1 MSDSVGKISLDLEV
15 KSDLGKQISS
25 MSGLIAKNLKTSLN
39 AGTKTMFDGM
49 KKSANDGVKS
59 LDSGVKSTLKRMK
72 NNLKNTM
79 KSVFESMKEVKMP
92 PIKFPKMDVMK
103 PKTVN
108 IPKANT
114 RRGPP
119 EDIEKL
125 KDMKLGKVQ
134 TLDITDRQ
142 IDNLRNKLK
151 TLNDQLNNTFNTK
164 GRNKLEGTILST
176 EARMNSLIEKSIK
189 LGVEITELDSKITG
203 VGTRSNGIGIASQNI
218 SKLGRNADGANGKL
232 SRLSNAL
239 TQLGFGAKRM
249 SSHLGGANS
258 QIKMIIRSMVTWG
271 MIFPLVI
278 RGITA
283 MATSLGQSL
292 MTNQQFAN
300 SLAQIKSNLSVA
312 FTPIFNAILPAL
324 NALMSALATATTYI
338 ASFIS
343 AIFGKTYKQS
353 AQATKG
359 LIGAKAAMGAY
370 GNATEKAGK
379 QAKKAQGS
387 LMGFD
392 EINSLNMDNGAD
404 DADGGSG
411 GGGGGDIPTL
421 VTPPLNI
428 APVDSAMA
436 ELAQKVKKIL
446 ATIFQPFKNAWAKD
460 GASVMVEVRRAVEAT
475 KDTFKNFYNVLATP
489 PVQLFI
495 ENIARIGLSLIKLAL
510 SIYREFI
517 LPIINWFIELLP
529 GAANG
534 LNPIL
539 DAVRRFIDYLSSNG
553 EILRWICS
561 LILGLVVAFKT
572 LVIALQVIKWI
583 EGISTV
589 LEILATNPIILV
601 IAAIAA
607 LIAMFVAL
615 YASSESFRNKV
626 NEICSTIMEFLA
638 PAFEF
643 LKEKALDV
651 WNNALVP
658 FGAFLV
664 DLWKTVLEPLAKI
677 IGEILVI
684 AFQAVIDIAKSLWE
698 NVLKPLASFIVDIFI
713 KAIQGII
720 DIYNAWKP
728 VIQAIIDI
736 IKFLWNNVLKPF
748 VKFIVDVFLSCFTNT
763 FKAIGSLING
773 LKKIL
778 SGVIDFIVGVFTGD
792 WSRAWDGIKQ
802 IFSGIWDIITG
813 ILKAFDNFLNYI
825 FTADWSKGFGVLGH
839 ILNGFFAS
847 VKQIWNG
854 IKQVFTGIVN
864 FVSGVFT
871 GNWSKAW
878 TGVKQIFKGIWD
890 TFVGIAKSP
899 INMIIGLINGM
910 ISAINVAIRGINK
923 LKWDVPNWVPIIG
936 GQKWGFNI
944 SEIGSVPYLAK
955 GGVIDSPT
963 LAMVGEAGR
972 EAVVPLENNTGWKDE
987 IGSMVANAVL
997 SAMQFSGGSSNSN
1010 SNNGDIILQID
1021 GTTFARVINPYAAK
1035 ENQRLGNS
1043 MIIKTV

>member
-1 MSDSVGKISLDLEV
+1 MQERRYYMSDSVGKISLDLEV

-72 NNLKNTM
+72 NNLKTTM

-92 PIKFPKMDVMK
+92 PVKFPKMDVMK
-103 PKTVN
+103 PKTTN

-125 KDMKLGKVQ
+125 KDMKIGKVQ

-151 TLNDQLNNTFNTK
+151 ILNDQLNNTFNTN

-176 EARMNSLIEKSIK
+176 EARMNSLIEKSIR
-189 LGVEITELDSKITG
+189 LGSEITELDSKITG
-203 VGTRSNGIGIASQNI
+203 VGTRSNGISIASQNI
-218 SKLGRNADGANGKL
+218 SKLGRNAVGANGRL

-239 TQLGFGAKRM
+239 TQLGFGAKRT

-258 QIKMIIRSMVTWG
+258 QLKMIIRSMVTWG

-300 SLAQIKSNLSVA
+300 SLAQIKSNLMVA
-312 FTPIFNAILPAL
+312 FMPIYQAILPAI

-343 AIFGKTYKQS
+343 AIFGKTYQQS
-353 AQATKG
+353 AQATQG

-392 EINSLNMDNGAD
+392 EINTLNMDNGAD
-404 DADGGSG
+404 NADGGSGG

-421 VTPPLNI
+421 VAPPLDI

-436 ELAQKVKKIL
+436 ELAQKVKKVF

-460 GASVMVEVRRAVEAT
+460 GASVMTEVKRAVEAT

-495 ENIARIGLSLIKLAL
+495 ENIARIGLALIKLAL

-517 LPIINWFIELLP
+517 LPIINWFIDLLP

-539 DAVRRFIDYLSSNG
+539 DAVRRFIDYLASNG
-553 EILRWICS
+553 ELLRWICS
-561 LILGLVVAFKT
+561 LILGIVVAFKT

-607 LIAMFVAL
+607 LIAMFIAL

-626 NEICSTIMEFLA
+626 NEICSAIMEFLA

-651 WNNALVP
+651 WNNVLVP

-664 DLWKTVLEPLAKI
+664 DLWKTVLAPLAKV

-684 AFQAVIDIAKSLWE
+684 AFKAVMDIAKSLWS
-698 NVLKPLASFIVDIFI
+698 NVLKPLADFIVSIFI

-720 DIYNAWKP
+720 EIYRAWKP
-728 VIQAIIDI
+728 VIQVIIDI
-736 IKFLWNNVLKPF
+736 ILFLWNNVLKPL
-748 VKFIVDVFLSCFTNT
+748 VKFIVSVFLSI
-763 FKAIGSLING
+763 FKDAFKTIGSLIG
-773 LKKIL
+773 DLKRIF
-778 SGVIDFIVGVFTGD
+778 GGIIDFIT
-792 WSRAWDGIKQ
+792 
-802 IFSGIWDIITG
+802 
-813 ILKAFDNFLNYI
+813 
-825 FTADWSKGFGVLGH
+825 
-839 ILNGFFAS
+839 
-847 VKQIWNG
+847 
-854 IKQVFTGIVN
+854 
-864 FVSGVFT
+864 GVFT
-871 GNWSKAW
+871 GNWAKAW
-878 TGVKQIFKGIWD
+878 RGVTDIFGGIMGGLGKILKYPLNA
-890 TFVGIAKSP
+890 VIS
-899 INMIIGLINGM
+899 LING
-910 ISAINVAIRGINK
+910 AIGGINS
-923 LKWDVPNWVPIIG
+923 LSIDIPDWVPKYG
-936 GQKWGFNI
+936 GSRFGLSIPKI
-944 SEIGSVPYLAK
+944 PYLAK
-955 GGVIDSPT
+955 GGILDSPT
-963 LAMVGEAGR
+963 LAMVGEAGK
-972 EAVVPLENNTGWKDE
+972 EAVVPLENNTGGLDLLASKLLERMPHSD
-987 IGSMVANAVL
+987 N
-997 SAMQFSGGSSNSN
+997 SGF
-1010 SNNGDIILQID
+1010 GDGDLILQVD
-1021 GTTFARVINPYAAK
+1021 GSVIGKVALK
-1035 ENQRLGNS
+1035 QLRKMQRQGN
-1043 MIIKTV
+1043 ITLIPT

>member
-72 NNLKNTM
+72 NNLKTTM

-92 PIKFPKMDVMK
+92 PVKFPKMDVMK
-103 PKTVN
+103 PKTTN

-125 KDMKLGKVQ
+125 KDMKIGKVQ

-151 TLNDQLNNTFNTK
+151 ILNDQLNNTFNTN

-176 EARMNSLIEKSIK
+176 EARMNSLIEKSIR
-189 LGVEITELDSKITG
+189 LGSEITELDSKITG
-203 VGTRSNGIGIASQNI
+203 VGTRSNGISIASQNI
-218 SKLGRNADGANGKL
+218 SKLGRNAVGANGRL

-239 TQLGFGAKRM
+239 TQLGFGAKRT

-258 QIKMIIRSMVTWG
+258 QLKMIIRSMVTWG

-300 SLAQIKSNLSVA
+300 SLAQIKSNLMVA
-312 FTPIFNAILPAL
+312 FMPIYQAILPAI

-343 AIFGKTYKQS
+343 AIFGKTYQQS
-353 AQATKG
+353 AQATQG

-392 EINSLNMDNGAD
+392 EINTLNMDNGAD
-404 DADGGSG
+404 NADGGSGG

-421 VTPPLNI
+421 VAPPLDI

-436 ELAQKVKKIL
+436 ELAQKVKKVF

-460 GASVMVEVRRAVEAT
+460 GASVMTEVKRAVEAT

-495 ENIARIGLSLIKLAL
+495 ENIARIGLALIKLAL

-517 LPIINWFIELLP
+517 LPIINWFIDLLP

-539 DAVRRFIDYLSSNG
+539 DAVRRFIDYLASNG
-553 EILRWICS
+553 ELLRWICS
-561 LILGLVVAFKT
+561 LILGIVVAFKT

-607 LIAMFVAL
+607 LIAMFIAL

-626 NEICSTIMEFLA
+626 NEICSAIMEFLA

-651 WNNALVP
+651 WNNVLVP

-664 DLWKTVLEPLAKI
+664 DLWKTVLAPLAKV

-684 AFQAVIDIAKSLWE
+684 AFKAVMDIAKSLWS
-698 NVLKPLASFIVDIFI
+698 NVLKPLADFIVSIFI

-720 DIYNAWKP
+720 EIYRAWKP
-728 VIQAIIDI
+728 VIQVIIDI
-736 IKFLWNNVLKPF
+736 ILFLWNNVLKPL
-748 VKFIVDVFLSCFTNT
+748 VKFIVSVFLSI
-763 FKAIGSLING
+763 FKDAFKTIGSLIG
-773 LKKIL
+773 DLKRIF
-778 SGVIDFIVGVFTGD
+778 GGIIDFIT
-792 WSRAWDGIKQ
+792 
-802 IFSGIWDIITG
+802 
-813 ILKAFDNFLNYI
+813 
-825 FTADWSKGFGVLGH
+825 
-839 ILNGFFAS
+839 
-847 VKQIWNG
+847 
-854 IKQVFTGIVN
+854 
-864 FVSGVFT
+864 GVFT
-871 GNWSKAW
+871 GNWAKAW
-878 TGVKQIFKGIWD
+878 RGVTDIFGGIMGGLGKILKYPLNA
-890 TFVGIAKSP
+890 VIS
-899 INMIIGLINGM
+899 LING
-910 ISAINVAIRGINK
+910 AIGGINS
-923 LKWDVPNWVPIIG
+923 LSIDIPDWVPKYG
-936 GQKWGFNI
+936 GSRFGLSIPKI
-944 SEIGSVPYLAK
+944 PYLAK
-955 GGVIDSPT
+955 GGILDSPT
-963 LAMVGEAGR
+963 LAMVGEAGK
-972 EAVVPLENNTGWKDE
+972 EAVVPLENNTGGLDLLASKLLERMPQSD
-987 IGSMVANAVL
+987 N
-997 SAMQFSGGSSNSN
+997 SGF
-1010 SNNGDIILQID
+1010 GDGDLILQVD
-1021 GTTFARVINPYAAK
+1021 GSVIGKVALK
-1035 ENQRLGNS
+1035 QLRKMQRQGN
-1043 MIIKTV
+1043 ITLIPT